1 MLQPV
6 KFGAEAMA
14 PTADDEAFEKG
25 WTLVKHFKL
34 RLHPASM
41 REKLNLP
48 IDSGELAQSL

>member
-34 RLHPASM
+34 RLHPVSM